1 MYPVQVGIF
10 AVCVVFAF
18 IFWALLPWRR
28 ISFRHH
34 RLILLRSFRSSC
46 SSHHFFPKRKRQ
58 KRKKTLVFFFN
69 FFFYFPTSGSGAYWP
84 PRRWGAG
91 ASGRSRLCLPNM
103 NPFLEFW
110 SGLASRWKGRMA
122 VRVQADYQSPLLFP
136 SKQ

>member
-1 MYPVQVGIF
+1 MYPVQVVIF
-10 AVCVVFAF
+10 AVCVVLAL
-18 IFWALLPWRR
+18 IFGALLPWGR
-28 ISFRHH
+28 IWFRHH
-34 RLILLRSFRSSC
+34 GLILLSYFRSLC
-46 SSHHFFPKRKRQ
+46 SYPPFFPPRERQ
-58 KRKKTLVFFFN
+58 RRKKSSDFFFIFL
-69 FFFYFPTSGSGAYWP
+69 FFFPTMGSGAYWP